1 MKPFDPTKLTDDDL
15 FDMIREQ
22 VNLSRHKGGHQQAKT
37 RALAAEAQRRGWN
50 LRRPS
55 KPTP

>member
-1 MKPFDPTKLTDDDL
+1 MKTDLTKVSDEDL
-15 FDMIREQ
+15 FDMLREQ
-22 VNLSRHKGGHQQAKT
+22 VNLSRHKGGHQPAKT
-37 RALAAEAQRRGWN
+37 RAIAAEAQRRGWN